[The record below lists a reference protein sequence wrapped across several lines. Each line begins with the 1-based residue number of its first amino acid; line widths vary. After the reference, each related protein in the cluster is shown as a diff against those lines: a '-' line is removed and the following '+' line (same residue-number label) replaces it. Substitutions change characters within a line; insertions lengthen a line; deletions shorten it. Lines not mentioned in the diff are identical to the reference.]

1 MNVGHQT
8 IQAFR
13 HWTPRVM
20 VTFSHGMP
28 PAQSFTLSIARVNR
42 GCFDA
47 SFGRNSV
54 ISVSPASS
62 PLVVAHP

>member
-47 SFGRNSV
+47 SFGGNSGDQCF
-54 ISVSPASS
+54 PGW
-62 PLVVAHP
+62 